1 MIHLS
6 FRLPIP
12 HNGTKVVS
20 ACDWGNP
27 LKCFRGDPNLWQQ
40 LLFQNKF
47 DAIWQQLLFPNQSN
61 AINAIWEQ
69 LQRTIPEAGYFWHVT
84 IGDDTDKFSDCA
96 TSHFTQIHLV
106 GQSL

>member
-1 MIHLS
+1 MIHLFS
-6 FRLPIP
+6 LANTPQW
-12 HNGTKVVS
+12 HKGGVS

-47 DAIWQQLLFPNQSN
+47 DAIWQQLLFQ
-61 AINAIWEQ
+61 INPMPSMPSGNSFRGEYPRRDTFGM
-69 LQRTIPEAGYFWHVT
+69 LT
-84 IGDDTDKFSDCA
+84 IGDVTDKFSDCA
-96 TSHFTQIHLV
+96 TSHFTQIHLG